1 MRPIRRWRILP
12 AAAAVL
18 LLAAGSASAHVH
30 TNRNLV
36 PRHGALFG
44 AFVNAQGDPWANVVG
59 FQHRLGYKLTI
70 VHHYRPWSISS
81 FKIDKA
87 ALSHRQIPMISW
99 SPGGTTTASAITS
112 GSQDALI
119 KRTARAIK
127 GLHKR
132 IFLRLAYEMDQPPG
146 SPRYIG
152 TPREFVPAWRRV
164 VRIFRSVGALNA
176 RFVWCG
182 IAANFKTGHA
192 QAYYPGDRY
201 VNWIAADGY
210 NWYPGQAQVGRLPLD
225 LLLLLPLGQEAR
237 KADHDRR
244 DGQHGGPAR
253 GRSQGEVDGE
263 SAQVGARARPPQGA
277 RLFRLDLT
285 EGLRLPR
292 PDVQL
297 GAARVPPLGARDV
310 LEPDAPLTT
319 LDHRG
324 FGRGYRVRHARLDR
338 RSRRP

>member
-1 MRPIRRWRILP
+1 MRHARNWRILP

-18 LLAAGSASAHVH
+18 FLTAGTASAHVH

-44 AFVNAQGDPWANVVG
+44 AFVNRSGDPWANVVG
-59 FQHRLGYKLTI
+59 FERTLGFKLTI

-81 FKIDKA
+81 FKIDRA
-87 ALSHRQIPMISW
+87 ARSHRQIPMISW
-99 SPGGTTTASAITS
+99 SPGGTTTAAAIAS

-127 GLHKR
+127 GLHKK
-132 IFLRLAYEMDQPPG
+132 IFLRLAYEMDQPHG

-164 VRIFRSVGALNA
+164 VRIFRNVGALNA

-210 NWYPGQAQVGRLPLD
+210 NWYPSKRKWAGYRSIFSSFYRWAGHHGKPLMIAETGSMEDPHNAGRKAQWMTR
-225 LLLLLPLGQEAR
+225 AR
-237 KADHDRR
+237 KWVHAHHKLKALVYFDSISPKGYDFRVQTSGSALHAFRR
-244 DGQHGGPAR
+244 W
-253 GRSQGEVDGE
+253 
-263 SAQVGARARPPQGA
+263 
-277 RLFRLDLT
+277 
-285 EGLRLPR
+285 
-292 PDVQL
+292 
-297 GAARVPPLGARDV
+297 
-310 LEPDAPLTT
+310 
-319 LDHRG
+319 
-324 FGRGYRVRHARLDR
+324 GRGTYWNRMHR
-338 RSRRP
+338 